1 MFDKFDGME
10 TSRFAL
16 ALPDDPDLMDRL
28 VTALQV
34 QSDPPITMAR
44 SAETVVSFQ
53 SATTPLMLQC
63 RVIQA
68 METAAGPDWQ
78 SVART
83 FAHAGR

>member
-1 MFDKFDGME
+1 ME
-10 TSRFAL
+10 NSRFAL
-16 ALPDDPDLMDRL
+16 ALPDDPDLMARL

-44 SAETVVSFQ
+44 SAEAVVAFE

-68 METAAGPDWQ
+68 MEQAAGPDWQ
-78 SVART
+78 TVART
-83 FAHAGR
+83 FAQGGRGV